1 MIKRIIIT
9 ISVLLVVAGALFGIS
24 RIEPVRMYIDEQI
37 AYYNKI
43 KEIKEKLDKEIHR
56 NMFLAND
63 EEYEIT
69 SIKVT
74 KLEKLPLSEEDYNKY
89 HINKNTIPFVFT
101 IKSASGEEDT
111 LYILY
116 RDEITK
122 DDYKIL
128 ENADLYDYLRKFSII
143 TASGDDMP
151 VSLTFHDHKWVLDP
165 LSPGPNYY
173 CEHCIKT
180 KMAYDFPSQSLV
192 SVSAEVSEEELDS
205 IIEKETAQIKKGIKQ
220 AFEWYVRFKGYSS
233 YEITSLDLIKEEGS
247 LKNHQL
253 YFTINITLPDKKEL
267 SFKLHYNENR
277 RLVLENEGDM
287 MVVGKPIEHVAQIN
301 CPYYPDQT
309 KSIYDPSRKIWLS

>member
-1 MIKRIIIT
+1 MTKKIIIT

-56 NMFLAND
+56 NMFLVND

-74 KLEKLPLSEEDYNKY
+74 KLEKLPLAEEDYNKY

-165 LSPGPNYY
+165 LSPGLNYY